1 MAARKTR
8 RSVSRTTTR
17 KVTPRRTTKRVASRG
32 GNVWTRE
39 DVAFIRK
46 YYRNNETSWVAKQLG
61 RTVYSVRYKACD
73 LSIKK
78 SRPSVWRG
86 NTGVTKATPK
96 RNTPKKTTW
105 KASSGRTTRTARPTK
120 SRKVARRTPKK
131 RR

>member
-61 RTVYSVRYKACD
+61 RTV
-73 LSIKK
+73 
-78 SRPSVWRG
+78 
-86 NTGVTKATPK
+86 
-96 RNTPKKTTW
+96 
-105 KASSGRTTRTARPTK
+105 
-120 SRKVARRTPKK
+120 
-131 RR
+131 